1 MKNTF
6 TFIEKITLTFL
17 AITCPMFVIGIL
29 FSCILGLETIAL
41 YLMLP
46 FGVCI
51 SIVLILTFIFE
62 LLLCR
67 IWGLDLHI
75 FPSLFKE

>member
-17 AITCPMFVIGIL
+17 AITCPMFVIGI
-29 FSCILGLETIAL
+29 FFGCILGLETIAL

>member
-6 TFIEKITLTFL
+6 TVIEKVTLTFL
-17 AITCPMFVIGIL
+17 AITFPMFIIGI
-29 FSCILGLETIAL
+29 FVGSIWGNETIGL
-41 YLMLP
+41 YLVLP
-46 FGVCI
+46 FGVCVGI
-51 SIVLILTFIFE
+51 ILILAFVFE

-67 IWGLDLHI
+67 IWGMDIHV